1 MNDENLKKNN
11 RDRKRIWFLKVT
23 FMYDGSNVH
32 RMNQTQKNTLHRAI
46 IGAFARFE
54 QKWTPVN

>member
-1 MNDENLKKNN
+1 M
-11 RDRKRIWFLKVT
+11 RILRRITMTEMRIGFLNVT
-23 FMYDGSNVH
+23 FMYDGSNGH

-54 QKWTPVN
+54 QKWTLVN

>member
-1 MNDENLKKNN
+1 M
-11 RDRKRIWFLKVT
+11 FLDVT
-23 FMYDGSNVH
+23 VMYDGSNGH